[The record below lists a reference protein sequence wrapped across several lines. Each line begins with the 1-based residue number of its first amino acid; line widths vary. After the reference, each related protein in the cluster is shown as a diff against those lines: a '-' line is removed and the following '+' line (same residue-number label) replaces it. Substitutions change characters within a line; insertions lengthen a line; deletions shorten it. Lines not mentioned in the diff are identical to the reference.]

1 MSSSNPPM
9 AEHPTINRV
18 CVQFQSPTG
27 QVIYEA
33 CKNRFPE
40 SINAYLTGVIARL
53 NELNYP
59 FEQHEDGTDL
69 RIVATVADTGAAPTT
84 EQARYVVS
92 GSRQSFSRRDA
103 EARDAQAGERGDM

>member
-1 MSSSNPPM
+1 M
-9 AEHPTINRV
+9 AEHPTTNKV
-18 CVQFQSPTG
+18 CVLFQSPTG

-40 SINAYLTGVIARL
+40 GVDAYLNGVIARL
-53 NELNYP
+53 NELNYS

-69 RIVATVADTGAAPTT
+69 RIVATGADPGASPTT

-92 GSRQSFSRRDA
+92 GSRESFSRRDA
-103 EARDAQAGERGDM
+103 EARDAQAGERGGL